1 MEPSPRRSKRR
12 VLSRRSSHRIGFRF
26 RIGAVRRS
34 LLVIV
39 GMAVLALTALG
50 AAQAR
55 AGSPRGLTA
64 SASTSPAHPASV
76 LLSLGVLGNSQRFQS
91 LTGQRSTT
99 GHLIVGWGQGAGFG
113 SDFSSLFA
121 TMGQLPMLGI
131 NTGSAISPGEIG
143 RGRGDDYLIA
153 LNRAIAAWAKPIY
166 IRPLPE
172 MNGHWNAYC
181 AFNSNGSPRGADY
194 STANYR
200 KAFARIYLIVHG
212 GGAVNRRLR
221 ALGLPPVREPLAAN
235 ALARVIWNPQG
246 YGSPDVPG
254 NSAAAYYPGDAYVD
268 VVGDDLYDI
277 RGKAE
282 WAAAE
287 SLYNAHPGK
296 PFAFPEWGLWGV
308 DDPSFVDT
316 MARFVSTHR
325 RTQLVAY
332 YSGQPGSVF
341 DLASKPRSRSEY
353 RRVIV
358 ALARQ

>member
-1 MEPSPRRSKRR
+1 VPR
-12 VLSRRSSHRIGFRF
+12 SR
-26 RIGAVRRS
+26 
-34 LLVIV
+34 LLPA
-39 GMAVLALTALG
+39 GMLLLALIGVA

-55 AGSPRGLTA
+55 SGSRHGAAA
-64 SASTSPAHPASV
+64 SASAPSAQRAAAAV
-76 LLSLGVLGNSQRFQS
+76 VLGVLGNAERFQS

-113 SDFSSLFA
+113 SPFGSLFA

-131 NTGSAISPGEIG
+131 NTGSTITPGQIA
-143 RGRGDDYLIA
+143 RGQGDAYLIA
-153 LNRAIAAWAKPIY
+153 LNHAIEAWAKPIY

-181 AFNSNGSPRGADY
+181 AYNSNGSPRGADY

-212 GGAVNRRLR
+212 AADVNRRLR
-221 ALGLPPVREPLAAN
+221 ALGLPPVREPLALN
-235 ALARVIWNPQG
+235 ALAQVIWNPQG

-254 NSAAAYYPGDAYVD
+254 NGAAAYYPGDAYVD

-287 SLYNAHPGK
+287 SLYKAHPGK
-296 PFAFPEWGLWGV
+296 PFAFPEWGLWDI
-308 DDPSFVDT
+308 DDPGFVDS

-332 YSGQPGSVF
+332 YSGEPGSVF
-341 DLASKPRSRSEY
+341 DLASKPRSRGEY

-358 ALARQ
+358 ALARRPQNP